1 MNATFLFPD
10 TSKHVQIILEGP
22 SVSTQSPTTFLVD
35 LPILPAAAL
44 DFSRKWVNG
53 VLGLPCAHN
62 YPPDPGAGLLNT
74 MTTCSALRLKVWC
87 TLPIL
92 QWLTTLCAN
101 HLTPWTLRA
110 LRNTAPVP

>member
-22 SVSTQSPTTFLVD
+22 SVSTQSPTTSLVD
-35 LPILPAAAL
+35 LPFLLATAL

-53 VLGLPCAHN
+53 VLGLPCTHK
-62 YPPDPGAGLLNT
+62 YRPDPGAGLQNT
-74 MTTCSALRLKVWC
+74 MTTFSALRLKVWC

-92 QWLTTLCAN
+92 QWLTTLCAD
-101 HLTPWTLRA
+101 HVA
-110 LRNTAPVP
+110 S